1 MSLQHTTGVP
11 RGPRLRGGLA
21 LAAVGALALSGLALG
36 TVTSTAQTSG
46 QTSGQTSSRTSTLAK
61 PADAAA
67 ERFGRMA
74 TYPVF
79 LNVPEGVDPL
89 DETVAEISAVSED
102 GETVVYTDAAG
113 KRIGFLDIS
122 DPSAPEGLG
131 TLDLSE
137 LGDAEDE
144 PTSVAV
150 VGDHVLVVV
159 NTSPSYTEPS
169 GRVDVVDLETRE
181 LVASHDLGGQPDSIA
196 VSPSGEYAAIAMEN
210 ERDEDALPD
219 GAGDDADEGD
229 LPQAPAGFVQVLE
242 LDGAPATWTPD
253 PLLLPAEDLAGM
265 DTPEDP
271 EPEYVDINADD
282 ELVVSLQENNGLV
295 VVDLPTR
302 EITSA
307 FSAGNV
313 VLEGVDTTDDG
324 VFNATDTID
333 VPREPDAVHWVGDGL
348 VATANEGDWKGG
360 SRGWTVFEAATGEVV
375 WDAGTSF
382 EDLVLSVGSFND
394 GRADNKGA
402 EPEGLTYAEYDGV
415 PYAFVGSER
424 SNLVAVYD
432 MTDPTEPA
440 LTQVLPTTNGPEGLL
455 PIPSRDLLVVSS
467 EVDDSDV
474 GVRASV
480 ALFELGTDGVVWP
493 DIVSVPAPGE
503 DRPIGWGALGA
514 LSGDQH
520 DPKGLWSASDSAY
533 SPARIYHLD
542 VSAVPAVLDDVIE
555 VTDGGEPVD
564 LDIEG
569 IAERTQGGFWLASEG
584 ATGPENALVRTDADG
599 VVVETVTLPTEV
611 AAGLG
616 KWGLEGVA
624 VRGSG
629 ASETVY
635 VALQRPLTGED
646 TARIGR
652 YDVAEAAWTWFAYP
666 METTSTEGDWI
677 GLSEITVIDRDTVAV
692 IERDK
697 LMGPAAAVKRIYTV
711 DLPAGSADEV
721 TPVTKTLAVDLLPA
735 MTGRNGWTQEKLEGL
750 AVTTRGR
757 VYAVTDNDGVD
768 DASGETQLFDLGRL
782 SSVFAEDV
790 ATTTKL
796 KVKGR
801 SRRAGQAFRV
811 VVVVKPAPQGGRV
824 VVEVDGQ
831 KVASTR
837 VDGRTTPLRVRI
849 KGTGEHTLTATYTG
863 NGLAAGSTSKTVTVK
878 VKKAKKDQ
886 KKR

>member
-1 MSLQHTTGVP
+1 MSLQHTSGAPGRRPGGT
-11 RGPRLRGGLA
+11 RTRSGLA

-36 TVTSTAQTSG
+36 TATSTARTVPTS
-46 QTSGQTSSRTSTLAK
+46 TATTASTLAGT
-61 PADAAA
+61 ADEQVA
-67 ERFGRMA
+67 RFGRTA
-74 TYPVF
+74 TYPVY
-79 LNVPEGVDPL
+79 LNVPDGVDPL

-102 GETVVYTDAAG
+102 GETLVYTDAAG
-113 KRIGFLDIS
+113 RRIGFLDIS

-169 GRVDVVDLETRE
+169 GRVDVVDLDTRE
-181 LVASHDLGGQPDSIA
+181 LEASHDLGGQPDSIA
-196 VSPSGEYAAIAMEN
+196 VSPSGGYAAIAMEN

-219 GAGDDADEGD
+219 GAGEDAEEGD

-242 LDGAPATWTPD
+242 LDGAPATWTPE
-253 PLLLPAEDLAGM
+253 PLLLPAEDLVGM
-265 DTPEDP
+265 DTPADP

-324 VFNATDTID
+324 VFNAVDTID

-382 EDLVLSVGSFND
+382 EDLVVSVGNFND

-402 EPEGLTYAEYDGV
+402 EPEGLTFAEYDGV

-432 MTDPTEPA
+432 MTDPAEPA

-455 PIPSRDLLVVSS
+455 PIPARDLLVVSS
-467 EVDDSDV
+467 EVDESDV

-493 DIVSVPAPGE
+493 DVVSVPAPGE

-514 LSGDQH
+514 LSGDQR

-542 VSAVPAVLDDVIE
+542 VSSTPATLDGVIE
-555 VTDGGEPVD
+555 VTEAGEPVA

-569 IAERTQGGFWLASEG
+569 LAERPQGGFWLSSEG
-584 ATGPENALVRTDADG
+584 ATGPENTLVRTDADG
-599 VVVETVTLPTEV
+599 VVLETVALPTDV

-629 ASETVY
+629 SAETVY
-635 VALQRPLTGED
+635 VALQRPLSGED

-666 METTSTEGDWI
+666 MESTSTEGDWI
-677 GLSEITVIDRDTVAV
+677 GLSEIAVVDKDTVAV

-711 DLPAGSADEV
+711 DLPEGSADAV

-735 MTGRNGWTQEKLEGL
+735 MTARNGWTQEKLEGL
-750 AVTTRGR
+750 GITTRGR

-768 DASGETQLFDLGRL
+768 DATGETQLFDLGRV
-782 SSVFAEDV
+782 SSVFSEDV
-790 ATTTKL
+790 ATDTKL
-796 KVKGR
+796 KVKGK

-811 VVVVKPAPQGGRV
+811 VVVVKPGPQGGRV
-824 VVEVDGQ
+824 VLEVDG
-831 KVASTR
+831 KKAASTR

-849 KGTGEHTLTATYTG
+849 EGSGRHTLVATYTG
-863 NGLAAGSTSKTVTVK
+863 NGFAAGSTSKAVK
-878 VKKAKKDQ
+878 VRVTKK
-886 KKR
+886 